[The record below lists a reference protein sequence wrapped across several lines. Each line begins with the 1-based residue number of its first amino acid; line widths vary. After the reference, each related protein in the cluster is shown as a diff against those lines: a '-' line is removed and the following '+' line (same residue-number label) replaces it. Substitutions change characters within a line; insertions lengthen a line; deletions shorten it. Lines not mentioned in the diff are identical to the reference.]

1 MAEMLALPGSAA
13 CDLPHNSRRSRITY
27 PERFLLQP
35 ATITRSLVSWFGFM
49 TAVPTRREPKANRL
63 HRLLFALLLTLA
75 VCFWEIAAGAQSDV
89 SSETPQPGQATE
101 GMPGMDMAGHHPMA
115 DGLSAA
121 QMFFMGESSGT
132 GVQPSAWPMPMVM
145 TSVGRW
151 SLIWMGQAFVVDTQQ
166 TGPLGGDKLYSTNWG
181 MLGATHRLGSGA
193 VLLRTMLSLEPVTI
207 TQRRY
212 PLLFQTGETA
222 FGEPITNAQHPHDL
236 VMELSIQYSHNVGER
251 NTAGLYYGVVGD
263 PALGPVAYP
272 HRASAME
279 IPQAPLGHHW
289 QDSTH
294 IANNVVTGVLQ
305 LPWVRFEASGFHG
318 AEPDENRWNFDF
330 GPMDSY
336 SGRITFM
343 PTPRWAAQVSA
354 GHLTKP
360 EALEQGDVVRTTA
373 SVEYVVPRPHD
384 NWWATSLIWGR
395 NWKTAAKYGSNAV
408 LAETVV
414 PFCDK
419 NFMTARYEWSQRDEL
434 FANNPALR
442 EQLLASTG
450 ARWFDVNAYTI
461 GYTRDLFTFHGA
473 EAGLG
478 ANVSLYGIPDAI
490 KPYYGN
496 HPMGVNVYL
505 RVRLK

>member
-1 MAEMLALPGSAA
+1 M
-13 CDLPHNSRRSRITY
+13 
-27 PERFLLQP
+27 
-35 ATITRSLVSWFGFM
+35 
-49 TAVPTRREPKANRL
+49 AVPTRREPQVNRL
-63 HRLLFALLLTLA
+63 NRLLVTPSLMLAL
-75 VCFWEIAAGAQSDV
+75 CFWGIPARAQSDV
-89 SSETPQPGQATE
+89 SSETAPPGQQTE
-101 GMPGMDMAGHHPMA
+101 GMAGMDMAEHHQMA
-115 DGLSAA
+115 DSLAA
-121 QMFFMGESSGT
+121 AEVFFMGESSGT
-132 GVQPSAWPMPMVM
+132 AVQPSAWPMPMVM
-145 TSVGRW
+145 TGVGRW
-151 SLIWMGQAFVVDTQQ
+151 SLMWMGQAFLVDTQQ
-166 TGPLGGDKLYSTNWG
+166 TGPLGTDKLYSTNWG

-193 VLLRTMLSLEPVTI
+193 VLLRTMLSLEPATVTD
-207 TQRRY
+207 RRY
-212 PLLFQTGETA
+212 SLLFQTGETA

-236 VMELSIQYSHNVGER
+236 VMELSVQYSHNVGER
-251 NTAGLYYGVVGD
+251 TTAALYYGVVGD

-279 IPQAPLGHHW
+279 IPQATLGHHW
-289 QDSTH
+289 EDSTH
-294 IANNVVTGVLQ
+294 IANNVVTGVFEF
-305 LPWVRFEASGFHG
+305 PWIRFEASGFHG

-336 SGRITFM
+336 SGRITFT

-360 EALEQGDVVRTTA
+360 EAMEPGDVVRTTA

-395 NWKTAAKYGSNAV
+395 NWKTAPKYGSNAV

-414 PFCDK
+414 PFRDK
-419 NFMTARYEWSQRDEL
+419 NFITARYEWSQRDEL
-434 FANNPALR
+434 FADNPALE

-461 GYTRDLFTFHGA
+461 GYTRDLFTFRGA
-473 EAGLG
+473 ETGLG
-478 ANVSLYGIPDAI
+478 ANLSLYGIPDAI

-505 RVRLK
+505 RVRLR